1 MIDIVGE
8 LKKMREK
15 KIVVNLQSGLQA
27 YNATEFV
34 KEATKYSSDIKILKD
49 ERLLAAKSIMGV
61 MCLAIR
67 KGEEITLIADGI
79 DECKAINSLE
89 TFLTKER
96 L

>member
-1 MIDIVGE
+1 
-8 LKKMREK
+8 MREK
-15 KIVVNLQSGLQA
+15 KIVVNLQGGLQA

-79 DECKAINSLE
+79 DECKAIKSLE
-89 TFLTKER
+89 IFLTKG
-96 L
+96 